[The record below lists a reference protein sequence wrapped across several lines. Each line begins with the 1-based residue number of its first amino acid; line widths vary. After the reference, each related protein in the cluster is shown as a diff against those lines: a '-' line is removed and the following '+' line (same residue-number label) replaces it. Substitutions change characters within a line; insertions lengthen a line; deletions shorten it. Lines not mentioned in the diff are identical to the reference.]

1 MKKKM
6 ILFFTLYSV
15 SIFQLGRIM
24 QPTNFEFLEDVLF
37 PKQELTEWDIFIQAL
52 IEVESGG
59 NINAVGKTQDLG
71 ILQITPIYVAEA
83 NRLSNKG
90 FTLEDRLSKEK
101 SLEMFNIIQEHHNPN
116 HDIAKAIK
124 LHNPGAGKWYA
135 DRIYKTMDNIR
146 RAV

>member
-6 ILFFTLYSV
+6 IVFFALYSV

-24 QPTNFEFLEDVLF
+24 QPCNFEFLEEVF
-37 PKQELTEWDIFIQAL
+37 PKQELTEWDIFVQAL

-59 NINAVGKTQDLG
+59 DINAVGKTQDLG

-90 FTLEDRLSKEK
+90 FTLKDRLSKEK
-101 SLEMFNIIQEHHNPN
+101 SLEMFNIIQNHHNPS
-116 HDIAKAIK
+116 HDISKAIK

-135 DRIYKTMDNIR
+135 DRIYKAMDQIR
-146 RAV
+146 QAA